1 MENTRKKLLETLT
14 YLEDAYYSSVDVFIK
29 EIASKQ
35 KESKEVQDILIS
47 FTNLINNIK
56 QLKETD
62 SN

>member
-1 MENTRKKLLETLT
+1 MDNTKKKLLETLS

-35 KESKEVQDILIS
+35 KESREVQNILIS

-62 SN
+62 DD

>member
-1 MENTRKKLLETLT
+1 MDNTKKKLLETLS

-62 SN
+62 DD

>member
-1 MENTRKKLLETLT
+1 MDNTKKKLLETLS